1 MALTAEQMAA
11 IEEAQLNI
19 QLGRQYIAQSE
30 ASIARSQQ
38 QIAEYQADIEYA
50 TTQLT
55 NPNISPAQQAKYEAN
70 IRIDNQ
76 LINEENNSIQVQMD
90 SITENNDII
99 AANQALISDV
109 QQATNSSA
117 PEVSPTVDP
126 EARATNTQVS
136 LSESLGNG
144 EELVTG
150 ATPVDGDVNLGTATG
165 DDLVAA
171 YDAGPV
177 DPEEDPFEAARLS
190 REQDYEE
197 QGPTEEDVLASINSG
212 IKLKAQQQKVLSA
225 RRNIGNNA
233 DWRFK
238 IKLAPN
244 ARYLYASDNPGILA
258 PLRTSGG
265 VIFPYTPQIE
275 TQYTASY
282 DKYDLVHSNYRGYF
296 YKGSTVNE
304 ISVRGTF
311 TAQDTYEAQYLLAVI
326 HFFRSVTKMFYGKDP
341 QAGTP
346 PPLVYISGYGP
357 NQFNDHACVVSS
369 FTYSLPT
376 DVDYI
381 RADAPN
387 QIGVNLE
394 NRTGKSSG
402 LGTTG
407 PFMSIVNR
415 LKNSNLF
422 AGALPQ
428 IPDPN
433 NILQTVNTPTS
444 TNATYVPT
452 KMEINIQLLPIQ
464 TRSEVS
470 QQFSLQGFANG
481 QLLRGGFW

>member
-1 MALTAEQMAA
+1 MALNADQIALL
-11 IEEAQLNI
+11 EEARLNI
-19 QLGRQYIAQSE
+19 EQGKQYIAQSE

-38 QIAEYQADIEYA
+38 QIAEYQADIEYS

-76 LINEENNSIQVQMD
+76 LIDEENNSIQVQMD
-90 SITENNDII
+90 SITQNNDII
-99 AANQALISDV
+99 TANQALIGDIEKV
-109 QQATNSSA
+109 DTSSA
-117 PEVSPTVDP
+117 KSVNPTVDP
-126 EARATNTQVS
+126 EANATNTQVS
-136 LSESLGNG
+136 VEQSLGAG
-144 EELVTG
+144 EEVVTG
-150 ATPVDGDVNLGTATG
+150 PSDVTVEQSLSPGEEIVPN
-165 DDLVAA
+165 AA
-171 YDAGPV
+171 PV
-177 DPEEDPFEAARLS
+177 DPAEDPFEAARLAAEE
-190 REQDYEE
+190 RYNE
-197 QGPTEEDVLASINSG
+197 QGPTEEDVLGAINNST
-212 IKLKAQQQKVLSA
+212 KLKAQQQKVLSA
-225 RRNIGNNA
+225 RRNLGNNA

-275 TQYTASY
+275 TQYTANY

-296 YKGSTVNE
+296 YKGSSVNE

-311 TAQDTYEAQYLLAVI
+311 TAQDTVEAQYLLAVI

-394 NRTGKSSG
+394 NRTGKTSSVVG
-402 LGTTG
+402 G

-422 AGALPQ
+422 AGALPSL
-428 IPDPN
+428 PDPN
-433 NILQTVNTPTS
+433 NVLQTVNNPTAS
-444 TNATYVPT
+444 NATYVPT
-452 KMEINIQLLPIQ
+452 KMEINIQLLPVQ